1 MALEPKIKMHLL
13 FFSFPFHNQKQAEHY
28 DRVPVCGDNALEGMP
43 DEGEDE
49 GVGDGAGEPRAL
61 GVEVLRSL
69 VQAASRHL

>member
-1 MALEPKIKMHLL
+1 
-13 FFSFPFHNQKQAEHY
+13 
-28 DRVPVCGDNALEGMP
+28 MP

-69 VQAASRHL
+69 VQAASRHLQPFRLINSEAIPWILG